1 VFRTP
6 LTLTA
11 AALAATLALSACGTV
26 RLGAAAVTST
36 SRISAATLAAEVSR
50 LNAAYQADKA
60 KVQLQFPAAQ
70 MPQVVLSW
78 LLRFRVRDQMATR
91 NGLTVTRAEVQQALA
106 SATAQAKSS
115 GVTLPEL
122 AVANG
127 VPPDQLTGQ
136 TGLGGYLAIQNLVLA
151 RMDGGKL
158 PTASGALSSLG
169 ARFTLAQCRA
179 AKSLAIQVSPQFGQL
194 DYSQISVVPAP
205 DKLAAAP
212 GTPSPSPTGTAAPQL
227 TPKC

>member
-6 LTLTA
+6 LTLAA
-11 AALAATLALSACGTV
+11 AALAAALALSACGTV

-36 SRISAATLAAEVSR
+36 SRISAATLAAEVSS

-60 KVQLQFPAAQ
+60 KIQLQFPAAQ

-151 RMDGGKL
+151 QMDGGKL
-158 PTASGALSSLG
+158 PTATSALQSLG
-169 ARFTLAQCRA
+169 ARFNQAQCRA
-179 AKSLAIQVSPQFGQL
+179 AKSLSIQVSPQFGQL
-194 DYSQISVVPAP
+194 DYRAISVVAVPNS
-205 DKLAAAP
+205 LAAAP
-212 GTPSPSPTGTAAPQL
+212 SPSPSPTGTAAPQL
-227 TPKC
+227 TPSC